1 MIKKRIS
8 KIAIFFTN
16 IILIVNT
23 KVQALTPAY
32 GIDYREPVRKTSLIE
47 RIIDFS
53 WILVPI
59 CWIVGIV
66 MYYKKQ
72 NKKMK
77 YIIAFANIILCS
89 IVTYVVYWIVNY

>member
-1 MIKKRIS
+1 MIRKIIS
-8 KIAIFFTN
+8 KITIFFTN
-16 IILIVNT
+16 ILLMVNT
-23 KVQALTPAY
+23 KVQAFDPAY

-59 CWIVGIV
+59 CWIIGVVI
-66 MYYKKQ
+66 YYKKQ

-77 YIIAFANIILCS
+77 YIITFANIILCS
-89 IVTYVVYWIVNY
+89 IVTYVVYLIVNY